1 MVKSIIFGVCILIF
15 LGLLSHVYMAS
26 SVSLEPPREF
36 DEFGGSSYENEPA
49 RIEGASNGI
58 NRAWRSA
65 TYRGLEVGKSN
76 RQDMLRVLGKPRFSA
91 IPQARITT
99 NPNTIVAYHY
109 QGPERYDGNI
119 ELVVGVEKATGII
132 AWISSR
138 PESLSRDHII
148 RQFGADYIHQFYE
161 PDECFVDGQM
171 KERLYEVSEGPINSI
186 YEQMEY
192 RRLGMAIQFR
202 TEQEVYQIV
211 YISDKWAYG
220 ATSSLC
226 SQPQKGLAYIACGCG
241 CCGDEFISKKCLFR
255 SKGDDLEAIVQSDKE
270 AQKDPNCATMGCS
283 LGIKYV
289 YCD

>member
-1 MVKSIIFGVCILIF
+1 V
-15 LGLLSHVYMAS
+15 
-26 SVSLEPPREF
+26 EQPRKV
-36 DEFGGSSYENEPA
+36 DEFGSVSHENELPRLERVA
-49 RIEGASNGI
+49 GDN
-58 NRAWRSA
+58 NRVWHSA

-76 RQDMLRVLGKPRFSA
+76 HQDMLRVLGEAKFSA

-109 QGPERYDGNI
+109 EGPERHDGNI

-138 PESLSRDHII
+138 PESLTRDDVIK
-148 RQFGADYIHQFYE
+148 QFGADYIHQFYA
-161 PDECFVDGQM
+161 PDECFIDGQL
-171 KERLYEVSEGPINSI
+171 KERLYEVSEGPINSS
-186 YEQMEY
+186 YQQMEY

-211 YISDKWAYG
+211 YIGDKWPYG

-241 CCGDEFISKKCLFR
+241 CCGDEFISKKCIYR
-255 SKGDDLEAIVQSDKE
+255 SKGDDLQAIVKSDKK
-270 AQKDPNCATMGCS
+270 AAKDPNCALMGCS
-283 LGIKYV
+283 FGVKLV